1 MCMWREGW
9 EVERGKGEGEK
20 SQLQEKDGIP
30 RFPFQ
35 TVTASQSALL
45 MTEGSPQHCIWPP
58 ASPPH
63 ASRLHSRVFSSV
75 QRGGKA
81 FNPQRKKTRSPRDSP
96 YSETCRINS
105 LSICNEIF
113 GFNDFRDP
121 FQPWPSCGCVVS
133 LPFML

>member
-63 ASRLHSRVFSSV
+63 AHVSFSL
-75 QRGGKA
+75 QAA
-81 FNPQRKKTRSPRDSP
+81 F
-96 YSETCRINS
+96 TCVLICAERRQ
-105 LSICNEIF
+105 SI
-113 GFNDFRDP
+113 
-121 FQPWPSCGCVVS
+121 
-133 LPFML
+133 